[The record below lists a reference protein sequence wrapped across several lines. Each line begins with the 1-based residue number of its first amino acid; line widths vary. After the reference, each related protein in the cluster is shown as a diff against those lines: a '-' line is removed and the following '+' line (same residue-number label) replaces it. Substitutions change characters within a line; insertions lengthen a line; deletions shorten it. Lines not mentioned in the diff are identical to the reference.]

1 MGGLIGGSFSLLSK
15 DEVYRVHLA
24 SLYIL
29 EKVGLKVNSEKAL
42 NVLKEGGAYVDFKEK
57 RVWIP
62 KASLRRP

>member
-29 EKVGLKVNSEKAL
+29 KKAGLKVNSEKAL
-42 NVLKEGGAYVDFKEK
+42 NARGSA
-57 RVWIP
+57 
-62 KASLRRP
+62 